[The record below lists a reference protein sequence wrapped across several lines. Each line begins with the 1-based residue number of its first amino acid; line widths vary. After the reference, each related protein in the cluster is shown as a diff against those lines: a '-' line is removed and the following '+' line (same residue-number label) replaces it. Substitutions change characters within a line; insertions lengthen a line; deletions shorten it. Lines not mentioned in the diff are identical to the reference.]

1 MLGAVAPPS
10 AFGDDCQGSHLV
22 FILSLGRCQRLP
34 FCYLSTMAL
43 NIKDSETIRLADELA
58 ALTGETKTRAVRTAL
73 EERRQRIARGVSTA
87 ERARRLTDLLEGE
100 IWPQVPP
107 EALGKPISRE
117 QREAV
122 LGYGP
127 EGV

>member
-1 MLGAVAPPS
+1 
-10 AFGDDCQGSHLV
+10 
-22 FILSLGRCQRLP
+22 
-34 FCYLSTMAL
+34 MAL

-73 EERRQRIARGVSTA
+73 EERRQRLARGVSTS

-100 IWPQVPP
+100 IWPQVPAN
-107 EALGKPISRE
+107 ALGKPISRE
-117 QREAV
+117 RHEAI

-127 EGV
+127 DGV

>member
-1 MLGAVAPPS
+1 
-10 AFGDDCQGSHLV
+10 
-22 FILSLGRCQRLP
+22 
-34 FCYLSTMAL
+34 MAL

-73 EERRQRIARGVSTA
+73 EERRERLARGVSTT
-87 ERARRLTDLLEGE
+87 ERARRLADLLEGE
-100 IWPQVPP
+100 IWPQVP
-107 EALGKPISRE
+107 ADVLGKPISRE
-117 QREAV
+117 QREAI

>member
-1 MLGAVAPPS
+1 
-10 AFGDDCQGSHLV
+10 
-22 FILSLGRCQRLP
+22 
-34 FCYLSTMAL
+34 MAL

-73 EERRQRIARGVSTA
+73 EERKQRLARCLSPK
-87 ERARRLTDLLEGE
+87 ERSRRLADLLEGE

-107 EALGKPISRE
+107 EVLGKPISRE
-117 QREAV
+117 RREAI
-122 LGYGP
+122 LGYGS

>member
-1 MLGAVAPPS
+1 
-10 AFGDDCQGSHLV
+10 
-22 FILSLGRCQRLP
+22 
-34 FCYLSTMAL
+34 MAL
-43 NIKDSETIRLADELA
+43 NIKDNETIRLADELA

-73 EERRQRIARGVSTA
+73 EERRQGLSRGISTTARM
-87 ERARRLTDLLEGE
+87 RRLSDLLEGE

-107 EALGKPISRE
+107 EVLGKPISRE
-117 QREAV
+117 RREAI

>member
-1 MLGAVAPPS
+1 MVASYIYATFPP
-10 AFGDDCQGSHLV
+10 
-22 FILSLGRCQRLP
+22 
-34 FCYLSTMAL
+34 MAL

-58 ALTGETKTRAVRTAL
+58 ALTGETKTRAVRVAL
-73 EERRQRIARGVSTA
+73 EERKQRLARGRSPN
-87 ERARRLTDLLEGE
+87 ERTRRLVDLLEGE

-107 EALGKPISRE
+107 EVLGRPISRE
-117 QREAV
+117 QREAI

>member
-1 MLGAVAPPS
+1 
-10 AFGDDCQGSHLV
+10 
-22 FILSLGRCQRLP
+22 
-34 FCYLSTMAL
+34 MAL

-73 EERRQRIARGVSTA
+73 EERRHRLARGTSTT

-100 IWPQVPP
+100 IWPQVSP
-107 EALGKPISRE
+107 EALGKPISRAK
-117 QREAV
+117 REAL

-127 EGV
+127 AGV

>member
-1 MLGAVAPPS
+1 
-10 AFGDDCQGSHLV
+10 
-22 FILSLGRCQRLP
+22 
-34 FCYLSTMAL
+34 MAL

-58 ALTGETKTRAVRTAL
+58 ALTGETKTRTVRTAL
-73 EERRQRIARGVSTA
+73 EERRQRLARGISPA
-87 ERARRLTDLLEGE
+87 ERARRLIDVLEGE

-107 EALGKPISRE
+107 EALGRPISRA
-117 QREAV
+117 QREAI

>member
-1 MLGAVAPPS
+1 
-10 AFGDDCQGSHLV
+10 
-22 FILSLGRCQRLP
+22 
-34 FCYLSTMAL
+34 MAL

-73 EERRQRIARGVSTA
+73 EERKQRLARGLSPNKRT
-87 ERARRLTDLLEGE
+87 RRLADLLEGE

-107 EALGKPISRE
+107 EVLGKPISRE
-117 QREAV
+117 QREAI

>member
-1 MLGAVAPPS
+1 MY
-10 AFGDDCQGSHLV
+10 
-22 FILSLGRCQRLP
+22 

-43 NIKDSETIRLADELA
+43 NIKDNDTIRLADELA

-73 EERRQRIARGVSTA
+73 EERKERLARGVSA
-87 ERARRLTDLLEGE
+87 GERARRLTDLLEGE

-107 EALGKPISRE
+107 EILGKTISRE
-117 QREAV
+117 QREAI

-127 EGV
+127 DGV

>member
-1 MLGAVAPPS
+1 
-10 AFGDDCQGSHLV
+10 
-22 FILSLGRCQRLP
+22 
-34 FCYLSTMAL
+34 MAL

-73 EERRQRIARGVSTA
+73 EERKQRLARGLSPGK
-87 ERARRLTDLLEGE
+87 RARRLIDLLEGE
-100 IWPQVPP
+100 IWPQVPL
-107 EALGKPISRE
+107 EVLGKPLSRK
-117 QREAV
+117 QREAI

>member
-1 MLGAVAPPS
+1 
-10 AFGDDCQGSHLV
+10 
-22 FILSLGRCQRLP
+22 
-34 FCYLSTMAL
+34 MAL

-58 ALTGETKTRAVRTAL
+58 ALTGETKTRAVKTAL
-73 EERRQRIARGVSTA
+73 EERTQRLARGVSTT
-87 ERARRLTDLLEGE
+87 ERARRLSDLLEGE

-107 EALGKPISRE
+107 EALGTPISRE
-117 QREAV
+117 KREAI